1 MGIKRA
7 RAEEIGTR
15 GCACSQQVYMDLLD
29 FCTSDMDCAEF
40 VMRDYPIK
48 TESLDQAAKSIA
60 KKHGLPVK
68 VMKRGGRVF
77 MVRDFGATAR
87 WSRDNGIAQT
97 KPSFKPYE
105 GKADNRPIL

>member
-48 TESLDQAAKSIA
+48 AESLDQAAKNAA

-68 VMKRGGRVF
+68 VMKRGDRVF

-87 WSRDNGIAQT
+87 WSRDNGIA
-97 KPSFKPYE
+97 PSSPTFKKYE
-105 GKADNRPIL
+105 GKAENRPIL